1 VAAPGLDSYL
11 DGLEAG
17 RAAAMRSLLGTIR
30 EHIDPRFAETF
41 DGQMVHWVV
50 PLSTFPDGYHA
61 TSGQPLPF
69 LSVASQKRH
78 IALYH
83 LGLYA
88 DPDAQRW
95 FEQEY
100 AATGQRLDMGKSC
113 IRFTRPATIP
123 RDVIGRLAARIGV
136 DDYVER
142 YVATRPA
149 R

>member
-1 VAAPGLDSYL
+1 VGAPDLGDFL
-11 DGLEAG
+11 DGLEAD

-30 EHIDPRFAETF
+30 GHIDPRFDEAF
-41 DGQMVHWVV
+41 DGRMAHWVV
-50 PLSTFPDGYHA
+50 PLSIFPDGYHA
-61 TSGQPLPF
+61 TPGEPLPF
-69 LSVASQKRH
+69 LSLASQKRH

-95 FEQEY
+95 FEREY
-100 AATGQRLDMGKSC
+100 AATGQNLDMGKSC
-113 IRFTRPATIP
+113 IRFTRPAAIP
-123 RDVIGRLAARIGV
+123 LGVIGRLAARIGV

-142 YVATRPA
+142 YLATRPP